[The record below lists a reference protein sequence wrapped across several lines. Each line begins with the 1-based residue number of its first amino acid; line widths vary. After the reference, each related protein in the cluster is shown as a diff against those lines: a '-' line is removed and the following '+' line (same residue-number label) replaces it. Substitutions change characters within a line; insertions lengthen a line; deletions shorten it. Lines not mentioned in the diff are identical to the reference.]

1 MHTVDPVAVKA
12 AMDAQIS
19 AARLGAR
26 SSAAAGADS
35 PASGKR
41 KEPSSLSRFL
51 QAIGLRRPP
60 SDVHSLNTKQV
71 LKQPEMWNTNL
82 LPDFPDP
89 SRQSLGATSFAQGA
103 SQRKEEKMGTA
114 ATLAQVLMPLDELDA
129 ELCDIALGCLGK
141 SSLSF
146 DDIPIKSAGVWLAVT
161 ENGLQHIRTAASV
174 GALPSPKAVHA
185 VCAKIAQVDKD
196 VARRVC
202 ALLLTANESSSPVSH
217 GKHDLPPSRAPPSL
231 ASLLPLAG
239 MGGGLAADRL
249 LVSISPQKAS
259 APARELEFG
268 QAAAKP
274 PLMPPRSPPRSPEKC
289 DDDRDA
295 QHMPREPVQE
305 DPGELDTGEN
315 EGVVLDCDT
324 ARQII
329 DRLKKIETLSPWAN
343 NSPLPLSRQLESAL
357 ERRRLA
363 SAASERLSAIGG
375 LVEVGG
381 EHQDTAHAVAPFE
394 ARAWERQVAVSEGIG
409 SPEGTGASKGRA
421 EVTADGGVA
430 GSAEQ
435 ASPPWFSVKGAEA
448 GADDPL
454 VSVGASPPRREEGAA
469 VRAPRQAMSPR
480 PLLGESAMVLSE
492 EDMRRN
498 REGIR
503 RLLASPAGQS
513 VYPRTPTSAA
523 RPSAAAGLGASG
535 AVRLW
540 GPNFC

>member
-19 AARLGAR
+19 AARLGAQ
-26 SSAAAGADS
+26 SSAAAGTDS

-103 SQRKEEKMGTA
+103 SQRIEEKMGTA
-114 ATLAQVLMPLDELDA
+114 ATVAQVLMPLDELDA
-129 ELCDIALGCLGK
+129 ELCDMALGCLGK

-161 ENGLQHIRTAASV
+161 ENGLQHIRTASV
-174 GALPSPKAVHA
+174 EALPPPKAVHA
-185 VCAKIAQVDKD
+185 VCAKIAQADKD

-202 ALLLTANESSSPVSH
+202 ALLLTANESLSPVSH
-217 GKHDLPPSRAPPSL
+217 GKHDLPPSRPPPSL
-231 ASLLPLAG
+231 ASLLPLTG

-249 LVSISPQKAS
+249 LVSISPQKTS

-295 QHMPREPVQE
+295 QHMPREPVQADSRDE
-305 DPGELDTGEN
+305 DTEEK
-315 EGVVLDCDT
+315 EGVVLDSDT

-329 DRLKKIETLSPWAN
+329 ERLKKIETLSPWAN

-357 ERRRLA
+357 ERRRLG
-363 SAASERLSAIGG
+363 SAASEGLSTGG

-381 EHQDTAHAVAPFE
+381 EYQPTAHAFAPFE
-394 ARAWERQVAVSEGIG
+394 ARAWERQIAVSEGIG
-409 SPEGTGASKGRA
+409 SAEATGASKGRA
-421 EVTADGGVA
+421 EATADGGAA
-430 GSAEQ
+430 GSSELV
-435 ASPPWFSVKGAEA
+435 SPPSFGVKGTEA
-448 GADDPL
+448 GSDGPL

-503 RLLASPAGQS
+503 RLLASPTGQS
-513 VYPRTPTSAA
+513 GYPRTPTSAA
-523 RPSAAAGLGASG
+523 KPSAAAALGSSG